1 MILGPTA
8 LSADDTAVARRD
20 LDSVKELL
28 PQLLGKLARES
39 GRARHLAA
47 VWEDAV
53 GAQIAQNARPLIVEG
68 DALVLTVT
76 SARWAHELEAR
87 APALCARLTE
97 RLGDGIV
104 TRLVFRFEESTV
116 TPEGRRR

>member
-1 MILGPTA
+1 MMR
-8 LSADDTAVARRD
+8 SVARRD
-20 LDSVKELL
+20 LDSLKDLL
-28 PQLLGKLARES
+28 PQVLGKLARES

-53 GAQIAQNARPLIVEG
+53 GAHIAQNARPLSVEG

-87 APALCARLTE
+87 APELCARLTE

-104 TRLVFRFEESTV
+104 KRLIFRLDPH
-116 TPEGRRR
+116 PEGRGR